1 MEHQG
6 EVTNFVECIK
16 EEFERLYE
24 LYNVAE
30 APQKRQ
36 PDKIDAIWQEIY
48 DLVFKPD
55 VETTLL
61 NNQKSKL
68 LTYKVYDVE
77 SVTDEYIRLNRL
89 YGGFIKVM
97 SFCELT
103 GIHRS
108 TLKLW
113 NDANKTNGYIFN
125 LKDNEIDEE
134 KANNIIYINNTIDVR
149 YNGNCRH
156 NSNDKLSSLRFDVMK
171 KLRDAARQQS
181 RNVRSL
187 DGVSAIQ
194 MSNED
199 EELGFC
205 YGDKNRMHNM
215 ENIRQ
220 QIGASGLK
228 QLGLGIDEKMGA
240 IEVKE

>member
-1 MEHQG
+1 MEKVEHQE
-6 EVTNFVECIK
+6 EVVSFADRIS

-24 LYNVAE
+24 LYNVAD
-30 APQKRQ
+30 APQKKQ
-36 PDKIDAIWQEIY
+36 PDKIDAIFKDIY
-48 DLVFKPD
+48 KLVFKPD
-55 VETTLL
+55 AETILL

-68 LTYKVYDVE
+68 LTHKIYDVE
-77 SVTDEYIRLNRL
+77 EVVDEYIRLNRL

-113 NDANKTNGYIFN
+113 NEANKTNGYIFS
-125 LKDNEIDEE
+125 LKDREIEEE
-134 KANNIIYINNTIDVR
+134 KANNIIYINNGVDIN
-149 YNGNCRH
+149 YKGNCRY
-156 NSNDKLSSLRFDVMK
+156 NNNDALSSLRFDVMK
-171 KLRDAARQQS
+171 KIRDAAKEQS
-181 RNVRSL
+181 RNVRSA

-205 YGDKNRMHNM
+205 YGDKNRMYGF
-215 ENIRQ
+215 ENI
-220 QIGASGLK
+220 K
-228 QLGLGIDEKMGA
+228 QSLTAAELPKLGILEAPKA
-240 IEVKE
+240 IE